1 MGAHPALRD
10 DDGKLGLAVRADRNV
25 FDLADGQHAI
35 DHLGGGG

>member
-10 DDGKLGLAVRADRNV
+10 DNGQLGLAVRADGNV
-25 FDLADGQHAI
+25 LDLADGQHAI